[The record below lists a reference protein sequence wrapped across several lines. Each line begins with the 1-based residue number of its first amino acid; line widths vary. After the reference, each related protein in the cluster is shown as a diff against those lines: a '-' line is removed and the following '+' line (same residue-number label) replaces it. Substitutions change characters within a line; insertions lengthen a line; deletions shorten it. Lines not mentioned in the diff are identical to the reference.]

1 MRQLLL
7 LILLV
12 FVGQWLVKTM
22 RRVGG
27 AAHAPRGGPFGGAGR
42 PGSAGGDA
50 SAGGGAR
57 AQQQTQRLAEP
68 MVRCATCGVH
78 TPQSESIAV
87 AGQRFCCAEHAERY
101 AARPTGRTAR

>member
-7 LILLV
+7 LILL
-12 FVGQWLVKTM
+12 FFAGQWLVKAL
-22 RRVGG
+22 RRVGN
-27 AAHAPRGGPFGGAGR
+27 AADAPRNGPFDTSARPDANPGNTGGAQ
-42 PGSAGGDA
+42 
-50 SAGGGAR
+50 
-57 AQQQTQRLAEP
+57 AQSQSRQLAEP

-78 TPQSESIAV
+78 TPQSESILA

>member
-7 LILLV
+7 LILL
-12 FVGQWLVKTM
+12 FFAGQWLVKAL
-22 RRVGG
+22 RRAGNAADAPRNGPFDTSGQPGANRGNSGG
-27 AAHAPRGGPFGGAGR
+27 AQ
-42 PGSAGGDA
+42 
-50 SAGGGAR
+50 
-57 AQQQTQRLAEP
+57 AQSQSRQLAEP

-78 TPQSESIAV
+78 TPQSESILA